1 MSGIFAPIIP
11 GLAGG
16 QEANDFLCKVV
27 GHLLNLG
34 NRLGGQRAGQDYY
47 ADAGHAQ
54 GIGTGLGCPVKSA
67 GDDAH
72 GRNTPGLGHNC
83 VVETP
88 RRAGP
93 SISYAVYYSVTLLNQ
108 LVQSLFGAR
117 GAEAELTAV
126 NHLLGLVFLHQYRL
140 QLF

>member
-1 MSGIFAPIIP
+1 MGRP
-11 GLAGG
+11 GKG
-16 QEANDFLCKVV
+16 
-27 GHLLNLG
+27 
-34 NRLGGQRAGQDYY
+34 
-47 ADAGHAQ
+47 
-54 GIGTGLGCPVKSA
+54 A
-67 GDDAH
+67 GDDAN

-93 SISYAVYYSVTLLNQ
+93 SISYAVYYGVTLLNQ
-108 LVQSLFGAR
+108 LIQSLFGAR

-126 NHLLGLVFLHQYRL
+126 NHLLGVVFLHQHRL